1 VKLRWTHE
9 ALERLME
16 IEAFISF
23 DSPEQ
28 AIKFVNEII
37 DHSEKI
43 LPGSPRLGRLVPEIS
58 NPNIRELIFNKYRIV
73 YLLNKNNIEI
83 LTVFEGHRLLRI
95 DEIEG
100 KK

>member
-1 VKLRWTHE
+1 MKIRWTHE

-16 IEAFISF
+16 IEAFISL

-43 LPGSPRLGRLVPEIS
+43 LPDSPRLGRMVPEIS
-58 NPNIRELIFNKYRIV
+58 SPNIRELLFKKYRIV
-73 YLLNKNNIEI
+73 CRLNKNNVEI
-83 LTVFEGHRLLRI
+83 LTIFEGHRLLRI

-100 KK
+100 K